1 MNPGLAPRR
10 RVARNRASDYWQV
23 STHLMESA
31 RTLLTLGDKEYG
43 NAIGICIIH
52 AVISANDA
60 ITIHLGEV
68 RSSSEQHADAQRLLR
83 CIHTGG
89 RPTLAREGRDFLRPG
104 TRTTALTLGRLTL
117 PVTNND
123 FRQTTIAQ
131 PRNSSSMNTV
141 IFRKSSGIS

>member
-1 MNPGLAPRR
+1 MNPGPAPRR
-10 RVARNRASDYWQV
+10 RISRHRASDYWQV

-68 RSSSEQHADAQRLLR
+68 RSPSEQHADAQRLLLEVATKVPEKVLR
-83 CIHTGG
+83 AYASVVQAKYEYSGDVFT
-89 RPTLAREGRDFLRPG
+89 PSTARRLLVKAEVFYDWVREQLR
-104 TRTTALTLGRLTL
+104 
-117 PVTNND
+117 
-123 FRQTTIAQ
+123 
-131 PRNSSSMNTV
+131 
-141 IFRKSSGIS
+141 